1 MPPCGSPSGRA
12 GLPEDT
18 PPPGARPAVPRASRG
33 PARRPVAPLVPYDPT
48 MPDPTPLPDH
58 VRAFLAAPGRF
69 ATLATVDPDGT
80 PRQAVIWYR
89 LDPDD
94 RIVINSAD
102 GRRWPANLRR
112 DPRCSV
118 VMADPADA
126 YSFVAMTGHVAE
138 VIDEQAIAQAD
149 IAGLAHRYH
158 ADDPA
163 QAEGVIARF
172 RTQHRVTFRVA
183 VDAVHDHIDA

>member
-1 MPPCGSPSGRA
+1 
-12 GLPEDT
+12 
-18 PPPGARPAVPRASRG
+18 
-33 PARRPVAPLVPYDPT
+33 

-58 VRAFLAAPGRF
+58 VRAYLAEPGRF
-69 ATLATVDPDGT
+69 LTLATLDPDGS

-89 LDPDD
+89 FDPDG

-112 DPRCSV
+112 DPRCSLLV
-118 VMADPADA
+118 PDPGDG
-126 YSFVAMTGHVAE
+126 YSFVAISGRVAE

-149 IAGLAHRYH
+149 IAGMARRYH

-163 QAEGVIARF
+163 AAERVIARF
-172 RTQHRVTFRVA
+172 RTQHRVTFRIDV
-183 VDAVHDHIDA
+183 VAVHDHMEG